1 VSGAE
6 EVGHDDRMHLVATDL
21 DGTVVRPDGTIS
33 ARTRAALSACLAA
46 GVHVVYVT
54 GRPPRWMGEIV
65 EQTGHRGTAICGNGA
80 VVYDLDTESVL
91 EARTLVAADVRTC
104 VERLRTL
111 MPAATFALET
121 LAGFRREPTYVTRY
135 DTGVEEEIGPL
146 ADLLAD
152 DPGVVKL
159 LCRDETSSG
168 DAMLA
173 LARRAVDGV
182 ASATHSNPRDCLV
195 ELSMAGV
202 SKAATLAELAA
213 ARGVDRADVVAFGDM
228 PNDVEMLAWAG
239 RGYAMAGGHP
249 DALAAAGR
257 TAPSCLDDGVA
268 QVLET
273 LLRRS
278 A

>member
-1 VSGAE
+1 MTGM
-6 EVGHDDRMHLVATDL
+6 RLVATDL

-33 ARTRAALSACLAA
+33 ARTRAAFEACLRV

-54 GRPPRWMGEIV
+54 GRPPRWMGEV
-65 EQTGHRGTAICGNGA
+65 VAQTGHRGTAICGNGA
-80 VVYDLDTESVL
+80 VVYDLDAGRVL
-91 EARTLVAADVRTC
+91 EARTLPAVDALAC
-104 VERLRTL
+104 VERLRAR
-111 MPAATFALET
+111 MPGASFALET
-121 LAGFRREPTYVTRY
+121 LAGFRREPGYRTRF
-135 DTGVEEEIGPL
+135 DTGVEERIGAA

-159 LCRDETSSG
+159 LCRDESSAA
-168 DAMLA
+168 DPMLA
-173 LARRAVDGV
+173 LARTEVDGL

-195 ELSMAGV
+195 ELSLAGV
-202 SKAATLAELAA
+202 SKAATLADLAA

-239 RGYAMAGGHP
+239 RGYAMTGGHP
-249 DALAAAGR
+249 EAVAAAGR
-257 TAPSCLDDGVA
+257 TAPSCVDDGVA
-268 QVLET
+268 QVLEH

>member
-1 VSGAE
+1 MAVM
-6 EVGHDDRMHLVATDL
+6 RLVATDL

-33 ARTRAALSACLAA
+33 ARTRAAFEACLNG

-54 GRPPRWMGEIV
+54 GRPPRWMAEV
-65 EQTGHRGTAICGNGA
+65 VAQTGHGGTAICGNGA
-80 VVYDLDTESVL
+80 VVYDLDAERVL
-91 EARTLVAADVRTC
+91 QARTLGAADVLAC
-104 VERLRTL
+104 IERLRAR
-111 MPAATFALET
+111 MPSATFAIET
-121 LAGFRREPTYVTRY
+121 LEGFRREPAYRTRY
-135 DTGVEEEIGPL
+135 DTGVEEAIGPV
-146 ADLLAD
+146 AELLAD

-159 LCRDETSSG
+159 LCRDETRTS

-173 LARRAVDGV
+173 LARPAVAGL

-195 ELSMAGV
+195 ELSLAGV
-202 SKAATLAELAA
+202 SKAATLADLAA

-239 RGYAMAGGHP
+239 RGYAMTGGHP
-249 DALAAAGR
+249 DAVAAAGR

-268 QVLET
+268 QVLEH